1 MRTREQSEA
10 GSGILEARRE
20 FQERLGWGSML
31 ETTIISVP
39 QIGFMTL
46 KANFQS

>member
-1 MRTREQSEA
+1 MRTREESEA

-31 ETTIISVP
+31 EAAMISAP